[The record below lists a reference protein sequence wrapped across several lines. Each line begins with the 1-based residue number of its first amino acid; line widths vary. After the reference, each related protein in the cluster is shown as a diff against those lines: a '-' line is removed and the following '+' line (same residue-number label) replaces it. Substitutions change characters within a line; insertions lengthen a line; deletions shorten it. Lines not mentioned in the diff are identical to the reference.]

1 MRPDGRL
8 RAVDIAVIGPGAV
21 GATIAAYLHT
31 AGNTVSLY
39 GRTPRDHIE
48 VRPDDGRPMVVPGPV
63 RTEVAD
69 VAGPAEVV
77 ILAVKSTQVDAVAP
91 WLHALCDQNT
101 VVGIFQ
107 NGVEQIELVGPHCPT
122 AGLVPAIVWFAS
134 ETQPEGWVRLRNEP
148 AVTLPT
154 GTPAE
159 LLADALR
166 GAGCDVTLADDFT
179 TAAWRKLLVNAAAG
193 IMALTGRRAG
203 VFRRDD
209 IAVLGRRYVAE
220 CVDVGRADRAHLP
233 DEVIAEVVDVFASG
247 RPDMGTSI
255 LADRVAGRAMEWDLR
270 NGVIQRK
277 GVQYGIPTPISDI
290 VVPLLAATSDGP
302 G

>member
-1 MRPDGRL
+1 M
-8 RAVDIAVIGPGAV
+8 DIAVIGPGAV
-21 GATIAAYLHT
+21 GATVAAYLHA
-31 AGNTVSLY
+31 AGNTVTLY
-39 GRTPRDHIE
+39 GRTPRDQIE
-48 VRPDDGRPMVVPGPV
+48 VTPDDGDPIVVPGPV
-63 RTEVAD
+63 RTDVSD
-69 VAGPAEVV
+69 VAGPVELV
-77 ILAVKSTQVDAVAP
+77 ILAVKATQVDAVAP

-107 NGVEQIELVGPHCPT
+107 NGVEQIERVGPHCPT
-122 AGLVPAIVWFAS
+122 AGLVPAIVWFTS
-134 ETQPEGWVRLRNEP
+134 ETQPDGSVRLRDKP
-148 AVTLPT
+148 AITLPT

-159 LLADALR
+159 LLADVLR
-166 GAGCDVTLADDFT
+166 GAGCEITLSDDFN

-209 IAVLGRRYVAE
+209 IAEVGRRYVAE

-233 DEVIAEVVDVFASG
+233 DEVIAEVVDVFASS
-247 RPDMGTSI
+247 RPDIGTSI
-255 LADRVAGRAMEWDLR
+255 LADRIAGRPMEWDLR

-277 GVQYGIPTPISDI
+277 GREHGIPTPVSDI
-290 VVPLLAATSDGP
+290 LVPLLAATSDGP